1 MWITF
6 KNLLYGTFRHSEEQ
20 RVVMTFS
27 CVLSL
32 GEWKDGDMGVPLG
45 ATMGATFWTT
55 CLVRRAV
62 ASVQLC
68 EGLENTQWGK

>member
-1 MWITF
+1 
-6 KNLLYGTFRHSEEQ
+6 
-20 RVVMTFS
+20 MTFS